1 MCIRDRYIYLKV
13 VKSAPLSKQGK
24 SAHPSKFVLKGL
36 RGYFV
41 LYLTHIGKKNSNI
54 HKTGAY
60 RGVDRG
66 SCMFDKVSSLHKW

>member
-1 MCIRDRYIYLKV
+1 
-13 VKSAPLSKQGK
+13 
-24 SAHPSKFVLKGL
+24 L